1 MKMEMQN
8 LINEINLNNYLTD
21 NSIKLMNLLKEYNS
35 YIDELEIISDTLRHE
50 VILTETER
58 LEYQDEYSNKEWDLR
73 NCFNEILNELRSILS
88 VKYSGQ
94 ENIVI

>member
-1 MKMEMQN
+1 MKTEMQN

-35 YIDELEIISDTLRHE
+35 YIDELEIIFDTLRDE
-50 VILTETER
+50 YLTEEMR
-58 LEYQDEYSNKEWDLR
+58 LEYQDAYSNREWDLR

-94 ENIVI
+94 EKIII